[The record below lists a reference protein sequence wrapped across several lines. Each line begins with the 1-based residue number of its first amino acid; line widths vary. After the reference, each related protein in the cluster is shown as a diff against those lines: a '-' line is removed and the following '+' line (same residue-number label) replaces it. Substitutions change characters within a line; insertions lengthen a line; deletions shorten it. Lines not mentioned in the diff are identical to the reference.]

1 MAGSVRSDKVQI
13 EIEINGEPV
22 KRTLGD
28 MEKAYR
34 KLRGEIK
41 HLEAGSEEFNKK
53 ALEIKKLEEELKKTR
68 KAARGLAD
76 EQDQIGKKGKQN
88 ANQLSARFSKLPGV
102 FGKVGGAIGGSIS
115 KLLGPLGLVITGITG
130 IVAGAKELFV
140 MSQEF
145 ENAREEVS
153 KFTDL
158 TGEEL
163 SEVNAQ
169 IMAISRTFEQDF
181 NEVLRTGSANANVF
195 GTEMTETLDLIEK
208 GLLATG
214 HQGQEFLDQIKEYAP
229 ALKAAGLEQ
238 EEAYAVIASGIVDGA
253 FQDKIPDAIKEFN
266 VRIKDLTN
274 GQREVLEKSFGVDFT
289 NNIVNGIKTGEKTSI
304 EALNEIGGKMGELG
318 ADSAETQAVISN
330 LFGGPGEDVG
340 ADFII
345 GLQNIK
351 GSMDEVVDTSN
362 IYIQRQIEQLEVEK
376 ELTAAQEEISM
387 SLSGVGHWFGVVT
400 KRVKTFILQ
409 GIARASTSI
418 RYLVD
423 NFKIFRVQA
432 AESINVVL
440 RALSNLVNN
449 LFTAINAINGLLGIK
464 EIENIDLT
472 IDVEVSSEDLK
483 QQLQDKVAKQR
494 EDFEKAQEIK
504 RKQAAQRQEQAT
516 RSTRL
521 KERQNTLDAERNLTT
536 KELKKQAE
544 VYAKAEMEI
553 NKLMVD
559 LMQEGEEKQIAQLR
573 LQTDQKKAALK
584 GSVEQIAAQQ
594 KLLEAQYLEQLEVIR
609 NQSADKELED
619 IKAQAQAKIDALTGT
634 SEEIQAQ
641 RLQIELDA
649 GKQINDTVNQNLDEQ
664 IQLIKDQA
672 AARKQI
678 IIGDS
683 DTITAEMEAQIKE
696 SEQRMTNEITQI
708 QTSAK
713 AKQAAAMA
721 DIRKSS
727 ADSQQKQF
735 DDELNQIQQ
744 RYGQEELFAIQN
756 AVKRLE
762 DGEDQKEVQ
771 EQLNDELLALNEK
784 LLAEKKALEDKFGVD
799 SVATQK
805 EIEKK
810 KMDATLKRTE
820 KQKKSEEEL
829 LEAENERLK
838 KIMKSLQMIGDL
850 VNQVSELNQ
859 AALDADLNK
868 IESNKKKELDAAGDN
883 EAKKRS
889 IEEKFAKQKEAAEA
903 KAAKRQKAI
912 SIAQTIIN
920 TAQSIVKTAATIG
933 YPAAIPFQVIAAAI
947 GAKQIQAIQAQP
959 FEEGGATVQT
969 DGKNYFY
976 QGQKLNQR
984 ESFATGGHVRQ
995 GSIGVIGEKGAEWV
1009 APNWMMTSTKYSPI
1023 IQELEK
1029 VRVRGFAVGGATTP
1043 ADTAVNVQNATA
1055 SNDAIIAELKLLRQD
1070 MATMKYITVWGEKEA
1085 LMNAEVYDAWQQRS
1099 STGGI

>member
-13 EIEINGEPV
+13 DVEINGDPV
-22 KRTLGD
+22 IKTLAD
-28 MEKAYR
+28 MEKHYA
-34 KLRGEIK
+34 KLRKEIK
-41 HLEAGSEEFNKK
+41 HGEDVGTESFKKK
-53 ALEIKKLEEELKKTR
+53 AKELKEFEEKLKEAR
-68 KAARGLAD
+68 KAARGMAD
-76 EQDQIGKKGKQN
+76 EQENLGKKGKFSFS
-88 ANQLSARFSKLPGV
+88 QLSDRASKLPGV

-158 TGEEL
+158 TGEGL

-449 LFTAINAINGLLGIK
+449 LINTINAVNGLLGIK

-683 DTITAEMEAQIKE
+683 ETITAEMEAQIKE

-744 RYGQEELFAIQN
+744 RYEQEELFAIQN
-756 AVKRLE
+756 AIKRLE

-771 EQLNDELLALNEK
+771 EQLNEDLKKLDEKHLNEK
-784 LLAEKKALEDKFGVD
+784 KQLEDRFGAD
-799 SVATQK
+799 SVATQQ
-805 EIEKK
+805 EIEKMK
-810 KMDATLKRTE
+810 LDASLERIE
-820 KQKKSEEEL
+820 KEK
-829 LEAENERLK
+829 EAEQ
-838 KIMKSLQMIGDL
+838 KSLEEKRAQVETTLGNIGSFI
-850 VNQVSELNQ
+850 SEISALNQ
-859 AALDADLNK
+859 ASLDADLAK
-868 IESNKKKELDAAGDN
+868 IDANKKRELDAAGDN

-889 IEEKFAKQKEAAEA
+889 IEEKYEKKKEAAEK
-903 KAAKRQKAI
+903 KAAKRQQTI

-920 TAQSIVKTAATIG
+920 TAQSIIKTGAQLG

-947 GAKQIQAIQAQP
+947 GAKQIQAIRAQA

-984 ESFATGGHVRQ
+984 GSFATGGHVRQ